1 MASTL
6 CERLCRSLENFS
18 ICSMTPFRDLRRG
31 APVGCASWHCG
42 GEGLLWLEDREQSGQ
57 GSAGGCDSGDRYLVC
72 EVALVTASISWSFS
86 RFSRWSCSSWSLRI
100 SWTDDLQGTEEG
112 AREGLLQ
119 TAAPCGGH
127 HGKDLAVGLSWGIPL
142 TALTTGMGYIWGSWC

>member
-1 MASTL
+1 M
-6 CERLCRSLENFS
+6 
-18 ICSMTPFRDLRRG
+18 
-31 APVGCASWHCG
+31 
-42 GEGLLWLEDREQSGQ
+42 
-57 GSAGGCDSGDRYLVC
+57 C

-119 TAAPCGGH
+119 TAAPPV
-127 HGKDLAVGLSWGIPL
+127 VG
-142 TALTTGMGYIWGSWC
+142 TAGMGYIWGSWGTLLKTVLS